1 MNSFFS
7 YARQLQTLREGIKT
21 DEQKEIFDMEVIIKV
36 NFIQEYWKKLIFKI
50 NAIQNFGCYKT
61 LLYYFQTASWIPPT
75 LPRVS
80 YSNIDRTLILIRC
93 R

>member
-36 NFIQEYWKKLIFKI
+36 SFIQEYWKKFI
-50 NAIQNFGCYKT
+50 NISNQCYTKFWLLQNSFILFSDSVMDTTHATEGK
-61 LLYYFQTASWIPPT
+61 LFQY
-75 LPRVS
+75 RQ
-80 YSNIDRTLILIRC
+80 NIDTD
-93 R
+93 